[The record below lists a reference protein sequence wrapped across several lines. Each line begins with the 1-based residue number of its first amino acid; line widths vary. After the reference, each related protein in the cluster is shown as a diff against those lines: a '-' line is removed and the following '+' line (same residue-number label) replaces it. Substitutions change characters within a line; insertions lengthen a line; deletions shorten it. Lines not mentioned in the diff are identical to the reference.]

1 MTTFTITTDDREEAM
16 KHLYG
21 PGLSDAVDEFI
32 TLLMRFDKH
41 RDLTKE
47 QYVVLDEIR
56 KLAEILTREK

>member
-32 TLLMRFDKH
+32 TLLMRVDKN
-41 RDLTKE
+41 RDLNK
-47 QYVVLDEIR
+47 
-56 KLAEILTREK
+56 